1 MFVVQAIFN
10 KMRKDRLY
18 ALGSLTLFL
27 WISMTYFLF
36 VHRPNAEVFR
46 RRLGLEERSKLSVSS
61 LAARIDEFE
70 IKLKRTSDE
79 NSALLQALRE
89 AVKEKSLR
97 LTNNNDKTTEKIVKI
112 KVADAE
118 KEIPMPEE
126 MLNPNKISKS
136 DVAIAILM
144 FACNRITVSKA
155 LDSLLA
161 YRKDDVKFPIIVSQV
176 KTYQLSN

>member
-1 MFVVQAIFN
+1 MFVVQAIVN

-46 RRLGLEERSKLSVSS
+46 RRLGLEERSKLTVAS
-61 LAARIDEFE
+61 LANRIDEFE
-70 IKLKRTSDE
+70 VKLKRTSDE
-79 NSALLQALRE
+79 NSALLQALRDF
-89 AVKEKSLR
+89 VK
-97 LTNNNDKTTEKIVKI
+97 NKTLHSNSKQIKPIVK
-112 KVADAE
+112 VPDA
-118 KEIPMPEE
+118 KNDIPMPEE
-126 MLNPNKISKS
+126 ILDHNKISKR
-136 DVAIAILM
+136 DAVIAILM

-176 KTYQLSN
+176 KTCKTLVAKIP